1 MFNNC
6 MGVDWMKRKI
16 AFVVLVYEDFEDNM
30 KKVREELEWFVEE
43 IKNFRYWKHLRTVVV
58 EQ

>member
-1 MFNNC
+1 
-6 MGVDWMKRKI
+6 MKRKI
-16 AFVVLVYEDFEDNM
+16 AFVVLVYEDFEDNT